1 MHRNSLIEQLR
12 QLPARQRVITALD
25 VSSGNAATELGARLG
40 SDSALVKVG
49 LELFSAAGPAVVR
62 QLQAL
67 GCEIFLDLKYHDIPN
82 TIAGAA
88 RLAAGMG
95 VAMTTVH
102 ASAGRRGMTAA
113 AEALASTEIPTNR
126 RRPALLG
133 VTVLTSLT
141 AQELDEVAP
150 SPLDL
155 PDRIVRLARLAW
167 DSGCDG
173 IVCAPTDLGRV
184 RAELG
189 PEPLVVTPG
198 IRPAPPAGESPA
210 TTPGGDDQR
219 RVATPAFARREGAD
233 FLVIGRPI
241 TRAADPAAALAEIGS
256 QLDS

>member
-1 MHRNSLIEQLR
+1 MQRNSLIDQLR
-12 QLPARQRVITALD
+12 QLPARQRIITALD
-25 VSSGNAATELGARLG
+25 VSSGDAATELGTRLG
-40 SDSALVKVG
+40 PDSALVKVG
-49 LELFSAAGPAVVR
+49 LELFSAAGPAVV
-62 QLQAL
+62 QAL
-67 GCEIFLDLKYHDIPN
+67 QDHGCEIFLDLKYHDIPN

-88 RLAAGMG
+88 HLAATLG

-102 ASAGRRGMTAA
+102 ASAGRRGMAAA
-113 AEALASTEIPTNR
+113 AEALASAEIPAGR

-133 VTVLTSLT
+133 VTILTSLT
-141 AQELDEVAP
+141 AAELDEVAP

-155 PDRIVRLARLAW
+155 SDRIVRLARLAW

-198 IRPAPPAGESPA
+198 IRPAPVVGESPTA
-210 TTPGGDDQR
+210 SGGDDQR
-219 RVATPAFARREGAD
+219 RVATPAFARKEGAD